1 MRLQLLGLS
10 RDAELAARRGD
21 IAEALRGFIDAGDRA
36 AAVQLWR
43 SAVRYY
49 RSALELDLV
58 RREPV
63 ARLLRIA
70 SRAGNHGEWN
80 EYSRALDEHTGW
92 PHFSCR
98 SAQILTQDRGSVV
111 ACAGCGAVLEFAMT
125 QPDVI
130 EARPDGRF
138 VSMPLAMAMLVLRRA
153 LWSAPREMTNKP
165 ARVRLV
171 FDGHDP
177 VWLDELGDWVAA

>member
-21 IAEALRGFIDAGDRA
+21 IGEALRGFIDAGDRA
-36 AAVQLWR
+36 VGVQLWR

-70 SRAGNHGEWN
+70 PRAGNQAEWN
-80 EYSRALDEHTGW
+80 EYARALDEHSAW
-92 PHFSCR
+92 PHFGCR
-98 SAQILTQDRGSVV
+98 SAQILTHDRGSVV
-111 ACAGCGAVLEFAMT
+111 ACAGSGAVLEFAMT
-125 QPDVI
+125 QPEVI

-138 VSMPLAMAMLVLRRA
+138 ARMPIAMAMLVLRRA
-153 LWSAPREMTNKP
+153 LWSAPSEMTKKP
-165 ARVRLV
+165 ARVRLM

-177 VWLDELGDWVAA
+177 VWLDELGDWGAA